1 MSTITPS
8 ALKCAAVLFMVFI
21 LSACG
26 VPVHTQAKA
35 QLAFVLSAAAYGI
48 LSDDDS
54 SAPPT
59 FAPSINRAPTYTP
72 GSTHPSY
79 RLGDTD
85 SFYMAD
91 CTGLC
96 YRDVAGDLRDVRLS
110 LDSVAPNGITF
121 LHRRFQGTPDPGG
134 ARVSVPEPPL
144 DVRQAWRDGWTG
156 LGVNMLIVDSFGS
169 ASAPPSGVND
179 PNGRHGYTVLMSAF
193 EVARLASY
201 HALESGIGS
210 NSYTLQYGA
219 DGVRDILGRAASAST
234 KFHVVN
240 HSFGLINPSPTG
252 GAPTQ
257 EELNAYITNDRF
269 RDLLGSD
276 QLDTADAVITKAAGN
291 DRIDAGRFADA
302 VALVTH
308 SSTSPRALIVGA
320 LDGYARASDQN
331 PQSQTN
337 VRANAR
343 IARYSNYA
351 GSNAEIQRRFLVEY
365 GGRPYGQ
372 GRQAGLCDA
381 ARPASQPCRNPQ
393 TLSATDYD
401 TQGTSFSAPRVAGF
415 AALVRD
421 KFPNLSGAHTA
432 NILLETATT
441 MGLACHTGAAR
452 KSPSCARN
460 IYGQGRVDIGAALA
474 PIGTLR

>member
-1 MSTITPS
+1 
-8 ALKCAAVLFMVFI
+8 MVFI

-144 DVRQAWRDGWTG
+144 DVRQAWRDDWTG

-252 GAPTQ
+252 GVPTQ

-291 DRIDAGRFADA
+291 DGIDTGRFIDAMAFA
-302 VALVTH
+302 TH
-308 SSTSPRALIVGA
+308 RSTSPRTLIVGA
-320 LDGYARASDQN
+320 LDGYARTSN

-337 VRANAR
+337 VRTDAR
-343 IARYSNYA
+343 IAGYSNRA
-351 GSNAEIQRRFLVEY
+351 GSNVEIQRRFLVEY
-365 GGRPYGQ
+365 GGTPFGSTT
-372 GRQAGLCDA
+372 GLCDA
-381 ARPASQPCRNPQ
+381 AVPSSQHCRNPQ
-393 TLSATDYD
+393 ILSRIDFSTR
-401 TQGTSFSAPRVAGF
+401 GTSFAAPRVAGF
-415 AALVRD
+415 AALVRH

-441 MGLACHTGAAR
+441 MGLACHTGNAR
-452 KSPSCARN
+452 KSSSCARN

-474 PIGTLR
+474 PIGSLR

>member
-1 MSTITPS
+1 
-8 ALKCAAVLFMVFI
+8 
-21 LSACG
+21 
-26 VPVHTQAKA
+26 
-35 QLAFVLSAAAYGI
+35 
-48 LSDDDS
+48 
-54 SAPPT
+54 
-59 FAPSINRAPTYTP
+59 
-72 GSTHPSY
+72 
-79 RLGDTD
+79 
-85 SFYMAD
+85 MAG
-91 CTGLC
+91 CTGQSC
-96 YRDVAGDLRDVRLS
+96 YRSIDTGALVDIRESTGSAY
-110 LDSVAPNGITF
+110 PNGVTF
-121 LHRRFQGTPDPGG
+121 LHRRLQGSPAAGG
-134 ARVSVPEPPL
+134 ALIAVPPPPQ
-144 DVRQAWRDGWTG
+144 DVRQAWREGWTG
-156 LGVNMLIVDSFGS
+156 RGVNLLIVDEFGS
-169 ASAPPSGVND
+169 PTVRPAD
-179 PNGRHGYTVLMSAF
+179 PRDDRHGYTVMMSARETAPF
-193 EVARLASY
+193 AGY
-201 HALESGIGS
+201 YALESGIG
-210 NSYTLQYGA
+210 TLQYGTG
-219 DGVRDILGRAASAST
+219 GVLYGRGTRLTAPSST
-234 KFHVVN
+234 VYHVVN
-240 HSFGLINPSPTG
+240 HSFGDINPSPSG

-257 EELNAYITNDRF
+257 AEVNAEIAEPSF
-269 RDLLGSD
+269 RDLLGG
-276 QLDTADAVITKAAGN
+276 QYRTADAVITKAAGN

-393 TLSATDYD
+393 NLSATDYD